1 LVYEKLPSIIKEIK
15 TAELKQKKLEDERR
29 PLDTQGTDKFG
40 FRVNSIS
47 DDAEDAEKRIPI
59 KTETIKTFQNFP
71 VKFQN
76 WGTAQE
82 DNAKTFS
89 NYIFD
94 EKMIQELGTSSESSH
109 DFSRKNMDYGFRTS
123 ESSYTDK
130 SAIYSGGHT
139 LGKSEIFSPYRMGG
153 TMGGSRLKPKFGSVI
168 SRSYLSEASEFDGG

>member
-1 LVYEKLPSIIKEIK
+1 LVYEKLPSIIKEMK
-15 TAELKQKKLEDERR
+15 RAELRQKKLEDERR
-29 PLDTQGTDKFG
+29 PLDTQGADKFG

-94 EKMIQELGTSSESSH
+94 EKMIQGLGTASDSSH
-109 DFSRKNMDYGFRTS
+109 DFSRKKMVYGFCTS
-123 ESSYTDK
+123 ESSYMDK

-139 LGKSEIFSPYRMGG
+139 LDKSEIFSPFRMG
-153 TMGGSRLKPKFGSVI
+153 
-168 SRSYLSEASEFDGG
+168 